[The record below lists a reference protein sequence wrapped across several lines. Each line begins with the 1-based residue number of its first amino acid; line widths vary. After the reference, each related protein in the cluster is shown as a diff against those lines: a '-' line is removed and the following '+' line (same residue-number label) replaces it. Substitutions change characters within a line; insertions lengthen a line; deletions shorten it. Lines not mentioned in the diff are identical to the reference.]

1 MKRVILI
8 HFEEEAKNYQAFSQI
23 KKLVLQRQLKG
34 EQMAVITHSDD
45 GKHQFSV
52 EDFIDF
58 TGQNK
63 TSKGSTIGMLIG
75 ILGGLPGMFLGWLT
89 GSIIGSAQDVK
100 EVSNAKDVFQHM
112 VSEIKEGQT
121 GLVLIAEEEDNR
133 PLNQLV
139 MMELAGQI
147 TRLDYEDVEE
157 DLKKAQEK
165 AKDDSQEETTE
176 NK

>member
-1 MKRVILI
+1 MEILKRVILI

-23 KKLVLQRQLKG
+23 KKLVLQGALKG
-34 EQMAVITHSDD
+34 EQMAVVRHSND

-63 TSKGSTIGMLIG
+63 TSTGSMIGILVG
-75 ILGGLPGMFLGWLT
+75 ILGGLPGMLIGWLT

-100 EVSNAKDVFQHM
+100 EVANAKNIFQQ
-112 VSEIKEGQT
+112 VLDKIPDGET
-121 GLVLIAEEEDNR
+121 GLFLIAKEDDNR

-139 MMELAGQI
+139 MMELQGQI
-147 TRLDYEDVEE
+147 TRLDFDEVEA
-157 DLKKAQEK
+157 DLKKAQEEKK
-165 AKDDSQEETTE
+165 AAEKA
-176 NK
+176 N